1 MKKVFIIITALL
13 LFISIFAHPPMKI
26 HAYFDTEISKIY
38 VEITH
43 KVKNAQ
49 KHYIQ
54 TIKVYRN
61 DKEIVNQAFDMQ
73 FDENTQKA
81 EYLIPGMNTQDT
93 FKIFAQCNLGG
104 KDTEVFLIDEEE
116 E

>member
-1 MKKVFIIITALL
+1 MKKVFIIITVLL

-26 HAYFDTEISKIY
+26 HAYFDAELSKIY

-49 KHYIQ
+49 KHYIE
-54 TIKVYRN
+54 TITVYRN
-61 DKEIVNQAFDMQ
+61 DKEIVNQTFDMQ

-81 EYLIPGMNTQDT
+81 EYLIPGMNTEDT
-93 FKIFAQCNLGG
+93 FKIFAECNLGG
-104 KDTEVFLIDEEE
+104 KDTEVFSMGEGEE
-116 E
+116 